1 MVLLNSTNIQCVLVN
16 QGNKYIF
23 IMTLCLLPLSSFLI
37 VIHKYIIGHCDI
49 RVLIVPVEQ

>member
-37 VIHKYIIGHCDI
+37 VIHKYVIGHCDI